1 MPSWKPVLVITVISG
16 LAIAVI
22 FPDYLSLQT
31 ATLVEDFRGALGD
44 SDARASAA
52 AIMDMVFSVS
62 YATLG
67 VVAYRAVTAGVPLL
81 IGTLAS
87 IGAGLADEVEN
98 VMVLLNIRAGT
109 DLKQSG
115 VDAMLTAGSVKWGL
129 VVTAIVLL
137 LALAGQRW
145 LEDRRG

>member
-1 MPSWKPVLVITVISG
+1 MSSWKPVLAVTVISG
-16 LAIAVI
+16 AAIAVI

-44 SDARASAA
+44 SDARASSAA
-52 AIMDMVFSVS
+52 VMDMVFALS

-67 VVAYRAVTAGVPLL
+67 VIAYRAVTAGVPLL
-81 IGTLAS
+81 IGSLAS
-87 IGAGLADEVEN
+87 VGAGLADEVEN
-98 VMVLLNIRAGT
+98 AMVLLNIRAGT

-129 VVTAIVLL
+129 VVTAVVLL
-137 LALAGQRW
+137 LALTGQRW